1 MIFISHRGNISGPKP
16 ERENSLSYIEEALD
30 LGFDVEIDIWARNQL
45 WLGHDKPETPCPMKF
60 LIKNFNHLWIHCK
73 NLEALDILSEFKLLN
88 YFWHE
93 TDDFTLTSKNFV
105 WTYPGKRVSNKS
117 VLVVDDAR
125 NYGGPPCFG
134 LCSDYLI

>member
-1 MIFISHRGNISGPKP
+1 MIFVSHRGNINGPQP
-16 ERENSLSYIEEALD
+16 ERENTVEYIQEALD
-30 LGFDVEIDIWARNQL
+30 KGFDVEIDVWARNQL
-45 WLGHDKPETPCPMKF
+45 WLGHDKPENPCPMKF

-73 NLEALDILSEFKLLN
+73 NLEALDILSEFRLLN

-105 WTYPGKRVSNKS
+105 WTYTGKRVSNKI

-125 NYGGPPCFG
+125 NYAGPPCFG
-134 LCSDYLI
+134 LCSDFLI

>member
-1 MIFISHRGNISGPKP
+1 MIFVSHRGNTNGPKP
-16 ERENSLSYIEEALD
+16 ERENTIDYIQEALD
-30 LGFDVEIDIWARNQL
+30 KGFDVEIDIWARNQL
-45 WLGHDKPETPCPMKF
+45 WLGHDKPESPCPMKF
-60 LIKNFNHLWIHCK
+60 LIKNFKHLWIHCK
-73 NLEALDILSEFKLLN
+73 NLEALDILSEFTLLN

-125 NYGGPPCFG
+125 NYSGLPCFG
-134 LCSDYLI
+134 LCSDFLV